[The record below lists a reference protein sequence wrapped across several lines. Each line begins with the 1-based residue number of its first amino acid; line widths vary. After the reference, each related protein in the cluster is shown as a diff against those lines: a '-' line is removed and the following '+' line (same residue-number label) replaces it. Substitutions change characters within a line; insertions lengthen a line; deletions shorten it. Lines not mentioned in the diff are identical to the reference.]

1 MGFINLL
8 AFGYLSLIALV
19 VLIYFF
25 SKKKFIVAV
34 PSIIPWSVLKEDVV
48 RSRLFRIDLLFLL
61 QIILILILIFF
72 LAHPYFKSNIIN
84 ISGKSVIL
92 VIDSSASM
100 QTSEDKGSRF
110 DQARSQALKMVDKL
124 KQWDKMMVISADYSS
139 RIACNFT
146 EDKHRLNK
154 TINDLLPRDTGTN
167 LDEGVSLG
175 ISFLRNV
182 ERGEMY
188 VLTDQSPSST
198 RLNLFGQV
206 SFTKLKSGNIKFI
219 RYGEKSANVAIS
231 SLDVYQDMFKDY
243 TEREAYVTIKN
254 YSDDNKD
261 VKLSV
266 FLNDEIIKEEELE
279 LAADKQKT
287 VSVKNLSTSGILKAR
302 IETDDSLSVDNTAYA
317 IINEIKPINILLVS
331 NDYRLQDELEK
342 IEQGTHRI
350 KLTRISVSE
359 YEPEAVKDYD
369 VAIFHEFI
377 PDESPGI
384 NSLYTIQ
391 NISALNHQAKGV
403 KEGNNFSSI
412 LISKH
417 GMVSNV
423 EILDWDNTHPTMMHL
438 HNLDDLNIKIALT
451 MEPPDWSTAL
461 IKVSDGLKDS
471 PIAFA
476 GQYAGKKV
484 ATLGFDLSDFDFSKS
499 ENLRILIMTLNIIQ
513 WLNPYE
519 VEDHNK
525 LLTGG
530 QYRPNYVLPARIGIG
545 GKDNIQILNPQG
557 DILKYDIKGDAEDPF
572 VFNKID
578 YVGEYE
584 ISGADFKNRFVANLF
599 DEEESR
605 IMPELTD
612 DTELKFE
619 EKEAL
624 TLIKDRKTEFGK
636 YLLLLV
642 PFILLLEWLLYYKK
656 LRAGTA

>member
-188 VLTDQSPSST
+188 VLTDQSPSSI
-198 RLNLFGQV
+198 

-243 TEREAYVTIKN
+243 TEREAYVTITN

-279 LAADKQKT
+279 LAGDKQKT

-331 NDYRLQDELEK
+331 NDHRLQDELEK

-359 YEPEAVKDYD
+359 YETEAVKDYD

-403 KEGNNFSSI
+403 KESNNFSNI

-438 HNLDDLNIKIALT
+438 HNLDDLNIRNSLT

-484 ATLGFDLSDFDFSKS
+484 VTLGFDLSNFDFSRS

-530 QYRPNYVLPARIGIG
+530 QYRPDYVLPARIGIG

-557 DILKYDIKGDAEDPF
+557 EILKYDIKGDAEDPF

-578 YVGEYE
+578 YIGEYE

>member
-19 VLIYFF
+19 VLIYFL
-25 SKKKFIVAV
+25 SKKKYIVAV

-61 QIILILILIFF
+61 QIVLILILIFF
-72 LAHPYFKSNIIN
+72 LAHPYLKSNIIN
-84 ISGKSVIL
+84 ITGKNVIL

-146 EDKHRLNK
+146 EDKHKLNK

-188 VLTDQSPSST
+188 VLTDQSPSSI
-198 RLNLFGQV
+198 
-206 SFTKLKSGNIKFI
+206 SFTKPRSGNIKFI

-254 YSDDNKD
+254 YSYDNKD

-279 LAADKQKT
+279 LAGDKQKT

-342 IEQGTHRI
+342 IEQGTRRI

-391 NISALNHQAKGV
+391 NISALNPQAKGV
-403 KEGNNFSSI
+403 KARLDLFGQESNNFSSI
-412 LISKH
+412 LIPKH

-438 HNLDDLNIKIALT
+438 HNLDDLNIRNSLT

-484 ATLGFDLSDFDFSKS
+484 VTLGFDLSDFDFSRS

-530 QYRPNYVLPARIGIG
+530 QYRPNYVL
-545 GKDNIQILNPQG
+545 KDNIQILNPHG
-557 DILKYDIKGDAEDPF
+557 EILKYDIKGDAEEPF

-578 YVGEYE
+578 YIGEYE

-599 DEEESR
+599 DEEESM

-624 TLIKDRKTEFGK
+624 ALIKDKKTEFGK

>member
-188 VLTDQSPSST
+188 VLTDQSPSSI
-198 RLNLFGQV
+198 

-243 TEREAYVTIKN
+243 TEREAYVTITN

-279 LAADKQKT
+279 LAGDKQKT

-331 NDYRLQDELEK
+331 NDHRLQDELEK

-350 KLTRISVSE
+350 KLTRISVSD

-403 KEGNNFSSI
+403 KESNNFSSI

-438 HNLDDLNIKIALT
+438 HNLDDLNIRNSLT

-484 ATLGFDLSDFDFSKS
+484 VTLGFDLSNFDFSRS

-530 QYRPNYVLPARIGIG
+530 QYRPDYVLPARIGIG

-557 DILKYDIKGDAEDPF
+557 EILKYDIKGDAEDTF

-578 YVGEYE
+578 YIGEYE

>member
-188 VLTDQSPSST
+188 VLTDQSPSSI
-198 RLNLFGQV
+198 

-243 TEREAYVTIKN
+243 TEREAYVTITN

-279 LAADKQKT
+279 LAGDKQKT

-302 IETDDSLSVDNTAYA
+302 IETDDFLSVDNTAYA

-331 NDYRLQDELEK
+331 NDHRLQDELEK

-403 KEGNNFSSI
+403 KESNNFSNI

-438 HNLDDLNIKIALT
+438 HNLDDLNIRNSLT

-484 ATLGFDLSDFDFSKS
+484 VTLGFDLSNFDFSRS

-530 QYRPNYVLPARIGIG
+530 QYRPDYVLPARIGIG

-557 DILKYDIKGDAEDPF
+557 EILKYDIKGDAEDPF

-578 YVGEYE
+578 YIGEYE

>member
-48 RSRLFRIDLLFLL
+48 RSRLFRVDLLFLL

-188 VLTDQSPSST
+188 VLTDQSPSSI
-198 RLNLFGQV
+198 

-243 TEREAYVTIKN
+243 TEREAYVTITN

-279 LAADKQKT
+279 LAGDKQKT

-302 IETDDSLSVDNTAYA
+302 IETDDFLSVDNTAYA

-359 YEPEAVKDYD
+359 YETEAVKDYD

-403 KEGNNFSSI
+403 KESNNFSSI

-438 HNLDDLNIKIALT
+438 HNLDDLNIRNSLT

-484 ATLGFDLSDFDFSKS
+484 VTLGFDLSNFDFSRS

-530 QYRPNYVLPARIGIG
+530 QYRPDYVLPARIGIG

-557 DILKYDIKGDAEDPF
+557 EILKYDIKGDAEDPF

-578 YVGEYE
+578 YIGEYE
-584 ISGADFKNRFVANLF
+584 ISGTDFKNRFVANLF